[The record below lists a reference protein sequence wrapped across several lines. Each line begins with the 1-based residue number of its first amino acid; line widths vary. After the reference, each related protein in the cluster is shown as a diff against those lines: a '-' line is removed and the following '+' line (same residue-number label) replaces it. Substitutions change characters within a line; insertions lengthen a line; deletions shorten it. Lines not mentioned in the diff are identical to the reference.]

1 MPTLYEKRG
10 RRYQFWGSAE
20 QWNSCDML
28 KAGDF
33 RLEYHAGNGERQYS
47 YITDPALAQVE
58 AALMVARAGVIK
70 AINARAVATPSVSCE
85 QPYTARQRELI
96 ERFRADME
104 EAGGLVPHFWNHAT
118 ASELADAAIEAV
130 RAAMKD

>member
-58 AALMVARAGVIK
+58 GGSDGGPLALSR
-70 AINARAVATPSVSCE
+70 PSTLAQS
-85 QPYTARQRELI
+85 QR
-96 ERFRADME
+96 
-104 EAGGLVPHFWNHAT
+104 
-118 ASELADAAIEAV
+118 LA
-130 RAAMKD
+130 